1 VPSIR
6 SAMTEDAPSATSTE
20 RMRQSRQRRKDG
32 GVLVTIDLDAASV
45 ARLIALGWLREG
57 RQRDRTAVS
66 AAFAAFASHVL
77 GGGEGLARPPSVLA
91 APEHQATLGDILGA
105 AIARRRSAAS

>member
-1 VPSIR
+1 MSSIG
-6 SAMTEDAPSATSTE
+6 SAMTEGAPSATSTE

-32 GVLVTIDLDAASV
+32 RILVTIDLNAASI
-45 ARLIALGWLREG
+45 ARLIALRLLPEDRK
-57 RQRDRTAVS
+57 RDRAAVS

-77 GGGEGLARPPSVLA
+77 GGGDGLARPPSVLA

>member
-1 VPSIR
+1 
-6 SAMTEDAPSATSTE
+6 MTEDAPSATSTE

-57 RQRDRTAVS
+57 WQRDRAAVS
-66 AAFAAFASHVL
+66 AAFAAFTGHVL
-77 GGGEGLARPPSVLA
+77 RSGERLVNPSCPLA
-91 APEHQATLGDILGA
+91 APERQETLGDILAA

>member
-1 VPSIR
+1 MPSIR
-6 SAMTEDAPSATSTE
+6 SAMTEGAPSATSTG

-45 ARLIALGWLREG
+45 VRLIALGWLREG
-57 RQRDRTAVS
+57 WQRDRPAVS

-77 GGGEGLARPPSVLA
+77 GGQGLARPPSVLA